1 MKKPTFRYSSIF
13 SSLLNERTMPFAI
26 IAITVVVLKNLDL
39 VNKLQTVYTLEF
51 LERIRMP
58 VSIIYL

>member
-1 MKKPTFRYSSIF
+1 MSSKTKKMKKPTFRYSSIF

-51 LERIRMP
+51 L
-58 VSIIYL
+58 

>member
-1 MKKPTFRYSSIF
+1 MKKPTFRYSSIL